1 MRHRREVAQWLLEE
15 GYQYKPTDFQDPR
28 LEVEIAECVERNPNG
43 VYSMP
48 GLMAIVTFV
57 KPLPRVQCAQDPALT
72 EDGPGEAEDDSPR
85 ELKVQ
90 VMVAKNTPMEVIL
103 GFHSSTLLLR
113 VLLQSLPPLTVTP
126 PRPACVMN
134 VISYEKAYCLFP
146 QATLEERRTLL
157 SSSCRGKG
165 KHRLAGLAK
174 YAARG
179 FKILYD
185 LPRHEVQPDPA
196 TPLYPAFLQPTGSDG
211 DRGDRLFA
219 SFSPEPELSVFDLTH
234 PATDAASLSRRQR
247 TRTKPS
253 FRLGWR
259 WIDDSSSWVLPLP
272 LGGVAPPPPAN
283 TATAPLAHDPV
294 AVCNWEVRHLPGRGL
309 VMHFEVATGKILRYR
324 YLVTDELLLGHLM
337 RELGARVR
345 VEEAKERLELEDW
358 T

>member
-1 MRHRREVAQWLLEE
+1 
-15 GYQYKPTDFQDPR
+15 
-28 LEVEIAECVERNPNG
+28 
-43 VYSMP
+43 
-48 GLMAIVTFV
+48 
-57 KPLPRVQCAQDPALT
+57 
-72 EDGPGEAEDDSPR
+72 
-85 ELKVQ
+85 
-90 VMVAKNTPMEVIL
+90 
-103 GFHSSTLLLR
+103 
-113 VLLQSLPPLTVTP
+113 
-126 PRPACVMN
+126 MN

-211 DRGDRLFA
+211 DGERCTRLRVGADQSYLYAPLF
-219 SFSPEPELSVFDLTH
+219 PEPELSVLDPTRL
-234 PATDAASLSRRQR
+234 ATATGAPSPSPSPSLSRGQR

-253 FRLGWR
+253 FPLGWR

-272 LGGVAPPPPAN
+272 LTGVVPPPPAN

-309 VMHFEVATGKILRYR
+309 VMHFEVAMGKILRYR
-324 YLVTDELLLGHLM
+324 YLMTDELLLGHLT